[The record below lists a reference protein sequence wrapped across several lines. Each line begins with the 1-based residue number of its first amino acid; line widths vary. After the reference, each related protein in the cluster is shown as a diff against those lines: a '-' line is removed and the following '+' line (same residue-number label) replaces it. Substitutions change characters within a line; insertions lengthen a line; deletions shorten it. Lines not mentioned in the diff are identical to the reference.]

1 MGDGPDAPVRVD
13 CTRTEGARVGSIE
26 SLNVGGRPNVSP
38 LGERPIWISS
48 GILAALL
55 TVLLM
60 ASAESLTGLVATY
73 WPEILF
79 WVVSVALVN
88 LIPVRV
94 HDLFFTLDAP
104 LVLAVALL
112 YPPPVA
118 ALIGLVAT
126 TDLRELRGHMEPS
139 YALFN
144 RLHTSVTVFLASS
157 TFHLIGG
164 ELDSMPQAALGA
176 LAALIVDYLAN
187 VAFVLAGAVE
197 RGGGLRAAA
206 RSMKVRNPGVFF
218 GTYLGYGLL
227 AVVLAYLFRTLG
239 GWSVV
244 TFLVPIVVAQQMLM
258 RTQELGALAE
268 DLRRREQL
276 MQNLLDRV
284 TDERKD
290 ERLRIAGELHDT
302 VLQSL
307 TKLWMIA
314 NVLAKRDKDSSAAA
328 ADIEELARL
337 SDGAI
342 SELRRLLSEIRQS
355 PLGRGGLVPTLD
367 GLVRDLRL
375 EWQKKIRMTASSD
388 IELPGKLQIV
398 AYQVAREG
406 LMNALQHANA
416 STVWVDV
423 RRHGDCLIIEVRD
436 DGRGFDAGQPS
447 SLHFG
452 LNILRE
458 RLEACKGKLVLDT
471 QPGRGTTLRALI
483 PTSVKALGAALS

>member
-1 MGDGPDAPVRVD
+1 MGDGPLVAVRVGLLPL
-13 CTRTEGARVGSIE
+13 GAKVSSTE
-26 SLNVGGRPNVSP
+26 SLNPGERPKRSP
-38 LGERPIWISS
+38 LGERPTWITS
-48 GILAALL
+48 GILAVLLTALL
-55 TVLLM
+55 
-60 ASAESLTGLVATY
+60 ASSADSVTAVVVSY

-79 WVVSVALVN
+79 WVTAVALIN

-104 LVLAVALL
+104 LILAVALL
-112 YPPPVA
+112 YPPAVA
-118 ALIGLVAT
+118 ALVGLVAT
-126 TDLRELRGHMEPS
+126 TDLRELRGQIEPS

-144 RLHTSVTVFLASS
+144 RLHTSITVYLASS

-164 ELDSMPQAALGA
+164 RLDLMPRAALGV
-176 LAALIVDYLAN
+176 LAALVVDYVAN
-187 VAFVLAGAVE
+187 VSFVLAGAVE

-206 RSMKVRNPGVFF
+206 RSMRVRNPGVFF

-227 AVVLAYLFRTLG
+227 ALVLAYLFRTVG

-244 TFLVPIVVAQQMLM
+244 TFLVPIVAAQQMLM
-258 RTQELGALAE
+258 RTQELEALAA

-284 TDERKD
+284 IDERKD

-302 VLQSL
+302 VLQSV

-314 NVLAKRDKDSSAAA
+314 DALGKDRAGSPRAP
-328 ADIEELARL
+328 DDVEELVRL

-342 SELRRLLSEIRQS
+342 SELRRLLSEIRRS

-375 EWQKKIRMTASSD
+375 EWQIKIRMTASD
-388 IELPGKLQIV
+388 GIDLPGKLQIT
-398 AYQVAREG
+398 AYQAAREG
-406 LMNALQHANA
+406 LMNALQHAEA
-416 STVWVDV
+416 STVWVDLRNLSDYLV
-423 RRHGDCLIIEVRD
+423 IEVRD
-436 DGRGFDAGQPS
+436 DGKGFDPNQSA

-458 RLEACKGKLVLDT
+458 RLEACKGQLVIDA

-483 PTSVKALGAALS
+483 PTKEIALGSTLS